1 MNKPVGRGSGGLP
14 PDTQCDQAW
23 SRQVPPRV
31 SLEESKRRGAG
42 PPRKPDAPVGGRSW
56 GTPRPTP
63 KPTRAPEKIS
73 FNSCI
78 LSGKRWGLG
87 QGCFCGEDPHPTPPL
102 ADGQC
107 GARASQPLG
116 YSKQGQGCCV
126 GVTALVFWEPPGDRA
141 NGQLSSYRQHY
152 SGSTKCLVEPEQ
164 GTLLIKKPDSHI
176 FLVRRHLNGGRVSA
190 HLTPST

>member
-1 MNKPVGRGSGGLP
+1 M
-14 PDTQCDQAW
+14 
-23 SRQVPPRV
+23 
-31 SLEESKRRGAG
+31 
-42 PPRKPDAPVGGRSW
+42 
-56 GTPRPTP
+56 
-63 KPTRAPEKIS
+63 
-73 FNSCI
+73 
-78 LSGKRWGLG
+78 GKT
-87 QGCFCGEDPHPTPPL
+87 PTPPL

-116 YSKQGQGCCV
+116 HSKQGPQCCV

-152 SGSTKCLVEPEQ
+152 SGSTKYLVEPEQ

-176 FLVRRHLNGGRVSA
+176 FLVGRHLNGGRVSA